1 MAHQLH
7 VAFVWHMHQPLYKDR
22 ASGRYLMPWVRL
34 HATKDY
40 LDMLTLLA
48 DYPSHRQTFNLVP
61 SLLEQLEDYAK
72 HDAWDRALEL
82 LVRPVDD
89 FTADDKQY
97 LFERAFDASW
107 ATMVRPHARYA
118 ALLDKREAL
127 RHVPSRRAI
136 AAFGDADWGDLVTW
150 FNLAWFDPMFLE
162 RDPAL
167 GRLVAKGSYFDL
179 ADREALCQLIRAY
192 VGRVIP
198 TYKAFAEQ
206 GRVELTT
213 TPYYHPILPLL
224 CDNRSAR
231 AAHSEL
237 PLPLEPFAWPADAE
251 AQIAKGVAA
260 FERHFGHRPAGM
272 WPSEQAVSPAAL
284 ELIARAGL
292 SWAISDEGVLGRT
305 LGRRFVRDAYGV
317 PPDAVLLYQP
327 YRVRTAAGPVSMV
340 FRDQV
345 LSDLIGF
352 TYAQMDPEA
361 AANDLHRRLDR
372 TRRLLPDGEPYLV
385 TIALDG
391 ENCWEHYFQDGA
403 PFLNAFYQKMAADP
417 ALFMVTVSE
426 HLAAHPPRRD
436 LANLF
441 AGSWINSDFTTWIG
455 DPTKNLGWEALSRAR
470 QALEDARERLTAT
483 PAWAEALEE
492 LHIAE
497 GSDWFWWYGVGHD
510 SGQDERFDEQF
521 RLHLRRLYVCL
532 GLVPPPDLDAPIAP
546 LQAGGDPLTG
556 GMRPPVLDGNLG
568 AGEWTRA
575 AVYDPTAGQGAMHA
589 AAKTIKR
596 ILYGCDRDHLY
607 MALAWADA
615 FDVAVGDEVG
625 IFFFHPGRMRLN
637 AALPYA
643 ADDDTPDT
651 ARYQFGHAV
660 RLEPAMERAV
670 IQEAGESHAWHTV
683 GEPREWMNGKALEL
697 ALPVRWL
704 DAEPGQELRF
714 VVAVVRHG
722 QLLEILPL
730 ADGLAFNVS
739 TGDMVSPA

>member
-7 VAFVWHMHQPLYKDR
+7 VAFVWHMHQPIYKDR
-22 ASGRYLMPWVRL
+22 ASGHYLMPWVRL

-61 SLLEQLEDYAK
+61 SLLEQLEDYAV
-72 HDAWDRALEL
+72 HGAEDRALEL
-82 LVRPVDD
+82 LVRPVEA
-89 FTADDKQY
+89 FTAEDKAY

-107 ATMVRPHARYA
+107 PTMVRPYPRYG

-127 RHVPSRRAI
+127 RHVPPRRAI

-150 FNLAWFDPMFLE
+150 FNLAWFDPMWLE
-162 RDPAL
+162 RDEAL
-167 GRLVAKGSYFDL
+167 ARLVAKGAYFDL
-179 ADREALCQLIRAY
+179 ADRETLHGLIRAY
-192 VGRVIP
+192 LGRVIP

-224 CDNRSAR
+224 CDGLSAR
-231 AAHSEL
+231 VAQPEL
-237 PLPLEPFAWPADAE
+237 PLPLEAFAWPADA
-251 AQIAKGVAA
+251 ADQIARGVAA

-284 ELIARAGL
+284 ELIAGAGL
-292 SWAISDEGVLGRT
+292 SWAISDEGVLGHT
-305 LGRRFVRDAYGV
+305 LGRRFVRDGFGV
-317 PPDAVLLYQP
+317 PPDASLLYQP
-327 YRVRTAAGPVSMV
+327 YRVRTAAGPVTMV

-391 ENCWEHYFQDGA
+391 ENCWEHYARDGA
-403 PFLNAFYQKMAADP
+403 PFLNAFYQRVAADP

-426 HLAAHPPRRD
+426 HLAAHPPRRE
-436 LANLF
+436 LSSIF
-441 AGSWINSDFTTWIG
+441 SGSWIDADFTTWIG
-455 DPTKNLGWEALSRAR
+455 DPTKNLGWEALARAR
-470 QALEDARERLTAT
+470 KALEDARARLGGTSAF
-483 PAWAEALEE
+483 AEALEE

-510 SGQDERFDEQF
+510 SGQDDLFDAQF
-521 RLHLRRLYVCL
+521 RLHLRRMYVCL
-532 GLVPPPDLDAPIAP
+532 GETPPADLDQRIA
-546 LQAGGDPLTG
+546 ADGEGGDPLAG

-568 AGEWTRA
+568 AGEWLRA
-575 AVYDPTAGQGAMHA
+575 ALHDPTAGQGAMHA

-596 ILYGCDRDHLY
+596 VLYGCDADQLY
-607 MALAWADA
+607 VALLWADT
-615 FDVAVGDEVG
+615 FEPAVGDEVG
-625 IFFFHPGRMRLN
+625 IYFFQPGRARLN
-637 AALPYA
+637 AGLPYA
-643 ADDDTPDT
+643 VDEDAPDT

-660 RLEPAMERAV
+660 RLEPLMERAV
-670 IQEAGESHAWHTV
+670 VQEAGEAQAWHTV
-683 GEPREWMNGKALEL
+683 GEPGEWMNGRVLEL
-697 ALPVRWL
+697 ALPLRWL

-722 QLLEILPL
+722 QLLETLPREE
-730 ADGLAFNVS
+730 GLGFRVP
-739 TGDMVSPA
+739 TGDLIRT